1 MEIEI
6 VKSHLLIIGGGL
18 AGLSA
23 AIEASKFDID
33 IILLSRS
40 KVGYSGNTSICKGG
54 FAAVI
59 QGNEEGDMPYIHMV
73 DTLKAGYQI
82 NDESLVKTMVERGE
96 RTIKNLDNFGVP
108 FYKRDNKYVL
118 LEAPG
123 HSKKRYISVLDKYN
137 SSFRLNGLTI
147 TKNIMNLINQK
158 SNIHIC
164 DNVFVVSL
172 YSEGSRKYCIS
183 LDIVKKNI
191 KLIYSNAII
200 IATGGCCSI
209 YNNSTNTLDSD
220 GSGVYLAKHA
230 GININNM
237 EFIQFHPLA
246 LVDYPRYILPTTI
259 FSLGATLINEEGKEF
274 IGKYTTKNYNAERD
288 IMSMSIYKEMTNSNG
303 HVYVDFSKAD
313 IALLSALIPNFNEL
327 KVQKKIKVKPSA
339 HFMMGGIK
347 INKNAETN
355 KEGIFAAG
363 EVTSGVHGAN
373 RLAGNALLD
382 AATFGEIA
390 GHNAGK
396 YSKGKA
402 IDTFVIDMDNIKNFI
417 VFSEDNRVKNN
428 EILDEV
434 KRELKKTIDTS
445 ISIIRNASDLLS
457 AKEKVKS
464 MLEMLKGYKPVEF
477 DDFVKYFKIKIKL
490 EITME
495 IIENSLKREKSLG
508 SFIIE

>member
-33 IILLSRS
+33 ITLLSRS
-40 KVGYSGNTSICKGG
+40 KVGYSGNTSISKGG

-59 QGNEEGDMPYIHMV
+59 QGNEEGDMPYIHMI
-73 DTLKAGYQI
+73 DTMKAGYKI
-82 NDESLVKTMVERGE
+82 NDEGLVKTMVERGE
-96 RTIKNLDNFGVP
+96 RTIKTLDNFGVP
-108 FYKRDNKYVL
+108 FYKSDDKYVL

-123 HSKKRYISVLDKYN
+123 HSKKRYISILDKHN
-137 SSFRLNGLTI
+137 SRFRLNGLTI
-147 TKNIMNLINQK
+147 TKNLMNIINQK

-164 DNVFVVSL
+164 DNMFVVSL
-172 YSEGSRKYCIS
+172 YCEGNRKYCIS

-200 IATGGCCSI
+200 IATGGCCSL
-209 YNNSTNTLDSD
+209 YNNSTNTLDAD

-230 GININNM
+230 GITFNNM

-274 IGKYTTKNYNAERD
+274 ISKYTNRNYNAERD
-288 IMSMSIYKEMTNSNG
+288 VMSMSIYKEMRNSSGNI
-303 HVYVDFSKAD
+303 YVDFSKAN
-313 IALLSALIPNFNEL
+313 IPILSSLIPNFNVL
-327 KVQKKIKVKPSA
+327 KIHKKIKVKPSA

-347 INKNAETN
+347 INKHAETN
-355 KEGIFAAG
+355 KEGVYAAG

-373 RLAGNALLD
+373 RLAGNALLE

-390 GHNAGK
+390 GLNAGE
-396 YSKGKA
+396 YAKGKT

-417 VFSEDNRVKNN
+417 LFSENNRVKNN
-428 EILDEV
+428 KILDEV
-434 KRELKKTIDTS
+434 NIELKKTVDTS
-445 ISIIRNASDLLS
+445 ISIIRNHRVLLN
-457 AKEKVKS
+457 AKEKVKA
-464 MLEMLKGYKPVEF
+464 MLEMLKEYKPVEF
-477 DDFVKYFKIKIKL
+477 DDLVRYFKIKIKL
-490 EITME
+490 EVAME
-495 IIENSLKREKSLG
+495 IIENSLKRKKTLG

>member
-1 MEIEI
+1 LEIEI

-108 FYKRDNKYVL
+108 FYKRDNKYIL
-118 LEAPG
+118 LGAPG
-123 HSKKRYISVLDKYN
+123 HSKKRYISIFDKYN
-137 SSFRLNGLTI
+137 SRFRLNGLTI
-147 TKNIMNLINQK
+147 TKNIINLINQK

-200 IATGGCCSI
+200 IATGGCCGI
-209 YNNSTNTLDSD
+209 YNNSTNTLDAD

-230 GININNM
+230 GVNFNNM

-274 IGKYTTKNYNAERD
+274 ISKYTNKNYNAERD
-288 IMSMSIYKEMTNSNG
+288 VMSMSIYKEMRNSSGNI
-303 HVYVDFSKAD
+303 YVDFSKAN
-313 IALLSALIPNFNEL
+313 IPLLSSLIQNFNVL
-327 KVQKKIKVKPSA
+327 KIHKKIKVKHSA
-339 HFMMGGIK
+339 PLSK
-347 INKNAETN
+347 I
-355 KEGIFAAG
+355 
-363 EVTSGVHGAN
+363 
-373 RLAGNALLD
+373 
-382 AATFGEIA
+382 
-390 GHNAGK
+390 
-396 YSKGKA
+396 
-402 IDTFVIDMDNIKNFI
+402 
-417 VFSEDNRVKNN
+417 
-428 EILDEV
+428 
-434 KRELKKTIDTS
+434 
-445 ISIIRNASDLLS
+445 
-457 AKEKVKS
+457 
-464 MLEMLKGYKPVEF
+464 
-477 DDFVKYFKIKIKL
+477 KYFNIYYYL
-490 EITME
+490 FYNE
-495 IIENSLKREKSLG
+495 G
-508 SFIIE
+508 S